1 MQVMSINSKNKTL
14 NIIGLLLGMFGVIII
29 FCYGPPQPSFFPFDI
44 ITDSNIHQEVLDMR
58 DKYDTL
64 SKIGLGF
71 IFFGFTLQ
79 LIAIIFYGHSN
90 KKSLEKM
97 EEIKIVEG
105 N

>member
-1 MQVMSINSKNKTL
+1 MSINSKNKTL

-29 FCYGPPQPSFFPFDI
+29 FFYGPPQPSFFPFDI
-44 ITDSNIHQEVLDMR
+44 ITDSNIQQEMLDMR

-64 SKIGLGF
+64 SKIGLGL
-71 IFFGFTLQ
+71 IFVGFALQ